1 MKINNPTVGWHNDY
15 GILASLRSSK
25 NAMVY
30 DENYGNSKTKKQLDS
45 QVQVL
50 QSVSMLCFSQQ
61 RHSTQ
66 FSRTDEADVLGL
78 NL

>member
-1 MKINNPTVGWHNDY
+1 
-15 GILASLRSSK
+15 
-25 NAMVY
+25 MVH

-66 FSRTDEADVLGL
+66 FIRTDEADVLGL